1 MERTPGWKIN
11 LHDGRRSSEPRTFHF
26 HFCRGKWGDVLFVR
40 CRSFGLGYGVSR
52 RTPKRSE
59 RGSVVLHLSR
69 LYCRGV
75 GITDVLGRLGRQVGG
90 TLVWSFS
97 GPNSKRTK
105 NKTKQNNKSIVEVGY
120 FNMTLD
126 LLPPYK
132 TLNYLKAVG
141 QDDYEVRTETS
152 PSDGSS
158 F

>member
-1 MERTPGWKIN
+1 M
-11 LHDGRRSSEPRTFHF
+11 
-26 HFCRGKWGDVLFVR
+26 
-40 CRSFGLGYGVSR
+40 
-52 RTPKRSE
+52 
-59 RGSVVLHLSR
+59 
-69 LYCRGV
+69 
-75 GITDVLGRLGRQVGG
+75 
-90 TLVWSFS
+90 VWSFS